1 VDSDGNVLIPELD
14 YTEENATL
22 TDQSVRGVPVPV
34 KVGGGSGEGDGAM
47 VGRAQADAE
56 DGTALVAGTDA
67 TAQYQ
72 AQATTAMQRP
82 DIPAAVRDLVR
93 RYFSQLGDS

>member
-1 VDSDGNVLIPELD
+1 M
-14 YTEENATL
+14 
-22 TDQSVRGVPVPV
+22 PVQ
-34 KVGGGSGEGDGAM
+34 GGGASGEGDGAV
-47 VGRAQADAE
+47 VGHAQTDAE
-56 DGTALVAGTDA
+56 DGTALVAGSDA